1 MTVEEILGE
10 FNKQIEIIP
19 VKRATRYKRIR
30 LEPKKNKQYFFVVGF
45 NGEEL
50 KYFHLGDDNSCYTGF
65 REKVTD
71 ATILDDGLYEC
82 LKECVFEAA
91 KSEQLCILAKM
102 PIKIGE

>member
-1 MTVEEILGE
+1 MTPEELLE
-10 FNKQIEIIP
+10 KFNKQIEIIP

-50 KYFHLGDDNSCYTGF
+50 KYFHLGDNSNYTCF
-65 REKVTD
+65 SKRVTD
-71 ATILDDGLYEC
+71 ATILDDGLYEI
-82 LKECVFEAA
+82 LKQCIFEEA
-91 KSEQLCILAKM
+91 KCEQLCILARM